1 MIYLHSKNNN
11 ILGNI
16 GHTRPFISK
25 VTTNSN
31 LPVPL
36 RASHTLRWNGSTDA
50 LPQGFGL
57 ILLSSDTAL
66 DGNEAGRLM
75 NVLRLA
81 PELDYLTDHDV
92 IKFQP
97 TNCGINVLYR
107 HEANWGNTSS
117 RVTSRH
123 FKLSNWS
130 LLNTDG
136 PEWLFSMHHES
147 LLTVPCSHFE
157 VQKLLKVQS

>member
-1 MIYLHSKNNN
+1 MKIKKIRRIIREQLSGKSS
-11 ILGNI
+11 GNSLLAVST
-16 GHTRPFISK
+16 GF
-25 VTTNSN
+25 
-31 LPVPL
+31 PVFQQYMQDAMQAG
-36 RASHTLRWNGSTDA
+36 RETDA
-50 LPQGFGL
+50 DA
-57 ILLSSDTAL
+57 I
-66 DGNEAGRLM
+66 
-75 NVLRLA
+75 
-81 PELDYLTDHDV
+81 V
-92 IKFQP
+92 IF
-97 TNCGINVLYR
+97 II
-107 HEANWGNTSS
+107 WGNTSS

>member
-1 MIYLHSKNNN
+1 MVEGWSPTQEDRGIPLH
-11 ILGNI
+11 
-16 GHTRPFISK
+16 
-25 VTTNSN
+25 
-31 LPVPL
+31 
-36 RASHTLRWNGSTDA
+36 
-50 LPQGFGL
+50 
-57 ILLSSDTAL
+57 
-66 DGNEAGRLM
+66 
-75 NVLRLA
+75 
-81 PELDYLTDHDV
+81 
-92 IKFQP
+92 
-97 TNCGINVLYR
+97 
-107 HEANWGNTSS
+107 WGNTSS